1 VVPLSSGQ
9 KADKSEPNK
18 LPNCVPVEPDVELRD
33 AVSRSYQ
40 LSCQQN
46 IPLYDAW
53 VIAQTIALKIRP
65 ELEDIEAGRR
75 VMTIIAWHTLQTE
88 LSFGL

>member
-1 VVPLSSGQ
+1 
-9 KADKSEPNK
+9 
-18 LPNCVPVEPDVELRD
+18 VPVEPDVEMRD

-46 IPLYDAW
+46 ISLYDAW
-53 VIAQTIALKIRP
+53 VIARTIALKIRP
-65 ELEDIEAGRR
+65 ELEDLEAGRR
-75 VMTIIAWHTLQTE
+75 VMAIIAWHTLQTE

>member
-1 VVPLSSGQ
+1 M
-9 KADKSEPNK
+9 
-18 LPNCVPVEPDVELRD
+18 PVEPDVELRD

-46 IPLYDAW
+46 ISLYDAW
-53 VIAQTIALKIRP
+53 LFARTIALKIRP
-65 ELEDIEAGRR
+65 ELEEIEAGRR